1 MGRQSCVSLALFKV
15 LLRLLTKHPIVQ
27 FDFNL
32 HFLFL
37 PSPPGDGQWPIKIMM
52 VKISL
57 KNSARITMFTN
68 RDAPDWGLGDQTFV
82 PRAFFF
88 FFFSI

>member
-1 MGRQSCVSLALFKV
+1 
-15 LLRLLTKHPIVQ
+15 
-27 FDFNL
+27 
-32 HFLFL
+32 
-37 PSPPGDGQWPIKIMM
+37 MM

-57 KNSARITMFTN
+57 KNSAHITMFTN

-88 FFFSI
+88 FFFYLSKLGLVKISRIFLFCSVKLG